1 MAASRAMRDLPPG
14 FFPLPREL
22 AIGGDP
28 PRRGAAPRF
37 ARDTALPAQGYAIH
51 ADREGVRVAH
61 ADDAGRRYAEDTLA
75 QLARACGGAL
85 PGVALRDWP
94 VS

>member
-1 MAASRAMRDLPPG
+1 MRDLAPG

-37 ARDTALPAQGYAIH
+37 ASVAAAIEEQR
-51 ADREGVRVAH
+51 ACW
-61 ADDAGRRYAEDTLA
+61 
-75 QLARACGGAL
+75 LARARPGGLADS
-85 PGVALRDWP
+85 VARLERAQAELGA
-94 VS
+94 